1 MRVDGNR
8 HECAARSLQ
17 LEPGLAWEAEEKRKG
32 AVVGMGAGAGA
43 LVRVACGGGRVV
55 QHAEDGAGGTT
66 GLVVAR
72 GEVGWVGDVQGGGEE
87 GEEAG
92 AEGLA
97 GGLEA
102 GY

>member
-1 MRVDGNR
+1 
-8 HECAARSLQ
+8 
-17 LEPGLAWEAEEKRKG
+17 
-32 AVVGMGAGAGA
+32 MGAGADA

-55 QHAEDGAGGTT
+55 QHAEDGAGGAT
-66 GLVVAR
+66 GLVVPR

-87 GEEAG
+87 GEDAG